1 MGVLRRLRYWRRWKA
16 DLRTESASDI
26 PDIIPARHAVIVGTH
41 AHQKWLVFDCPCGH
55 GHRVMLNLDSS
66 HYPRWR
72 ITNDYP
78 ITLIPSVDEHSH
90 AGHCHYIVRDG
101 RIRWV
106 EKRNRA

>member
-1 MGVLRRLRYWRRWKA
+1 
-16 DLRTESASDI
+16 
-26 PDIIPARHAVIVGTH
+26 
-41 AHQKWLVFDCPCGH
+41 
-55 GHRVMLNLDSS
+55 MLNLDGS

-78 ITLIPSVDEHSH
+78 ITLIPSVDEHSN

-106 EKRNRA
+106 ERRNRA